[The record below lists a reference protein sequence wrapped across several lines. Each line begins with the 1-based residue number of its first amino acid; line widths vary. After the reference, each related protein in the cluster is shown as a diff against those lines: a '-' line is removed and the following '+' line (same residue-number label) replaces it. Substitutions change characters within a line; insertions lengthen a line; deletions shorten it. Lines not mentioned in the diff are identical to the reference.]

1 MTYRNLPIYIGQ
13 KNESTIASTV
23 GETGSALPATN
34 VSIDYPTQMSPKRLL
49 GRTVDSDDQFLLG
62 GASEVSISFSLLLH
76 TCISDTTEQNYAF
89 LLDHSEGGATGKNYF
104 PVKVGDN
111 LFGKCF
117 LDNFSINARPFEPVT
132 IDVKMTSYDA
142 MRSSPDTRSIS
153 GDYTLPDSNLED
165 LLDSD
170 KLVYGHT
177 ASVTNASQAVSDKV
191 LSSIS
196 FTKTYART
204 PVYKLGDIN
213 PSDFLLDAVDSEM
226 RIESTGLEK
235 LIDHSGAKLTSDLTV
250 TLADYAGNKINPFG
264 AGGLG
269 GANELK
275 IVMSSGSRVTA
286 ENYGIQGGETLV
298 TNATIREVIV

>member
-117 LDNFSINARPFEPVT
+117 LDSYNVNVRPFEPV
-132 IDVKMTSYDA
+132 VVEAKMTSYDPP
-142 MRSSPDTRSIS
+142 RNHSIS
-153 GDYTLPDSNLED
+153 GDYSLPDSNLDD
-165 LLDSD
+165 LLDSN
-170 KLVYGHT
+170 KLVHGHT
-177 ASVTNASQAVSDKV
+177 VGVTNASQAVSENV

-196 FTKTYART
+196 FSKTYSRT
-204 PVYKLGDIN
+204 PVYKLGDIR
-213 PSDFLLDAVDSEM
+213 PSDFLLDGVDSEM
-226 RIESTGLEK
+226 RIESTGLERLIAYSGSK
-235 LIDHSGAKLTSDLTV
+235 LSSALNVALTDYTGAS
-250 TLADYAGNKINPFG
+250 INPLG
-264 AGGLG
+264 ADFDGEGLVRLNM
-269 GANELK
+269 GA
-275 IVMSSGSRVTA
+275 GSRVTA
-286 ENYGIQGGETLV
+286 ENYSMQGGETLL